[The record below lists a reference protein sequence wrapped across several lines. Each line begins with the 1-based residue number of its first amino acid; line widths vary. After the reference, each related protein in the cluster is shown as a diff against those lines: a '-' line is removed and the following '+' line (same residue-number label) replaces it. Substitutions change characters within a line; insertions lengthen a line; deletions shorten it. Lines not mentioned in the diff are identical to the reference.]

1 MNTTNPNPRTPTQN
15 RTLYGIL
22 SRLGIKNKDA
32 IADIV
37 LEHTN
42 GRTRST
48 SELQFIECMT
58 LINSLQGILKEKR
71 LTKSETIDAHVD
83 GSRDKELLDR
93 KRKGLIKAIFRW
105 YELQGKKVAM
115 DYVKGTACQAAGV
128 DYFNQISP
136 EALSRLYAEFCKKQ
150 QVQLSINNKNY
161 PPLCDN

>member
-1 MNTTNPNPRTPTQN
+1 MNTTNPNPRTPAQN
-15 RTLYGIL
+15 RTLYGTL
-22 SRLGIKNKDA
+22 NRLGIKNKEA

-37 LEHTN
+37 WEHTN

-105 YELQGKKVAM
+105 YELQGMTATM
-115 DYVKGTACQAAGV
+115 DYVKGTACKAAGV

-161 PPLCDN
+161 PPICDN